1 MLGFPFYFEFWEV
14 RSLDEEKIEILK
26 ESFRGLSDAVRADIQ
41 KARRK
46 DKLLLALTIVGVI
59 AIYGLAFLA
68 TYLLTG

>member
-1 MLGFPFYFEFWEV
+1 M
-14 RSLDEEKIEILK
+14 DEEKIEILK

>member
-1 MLGFPFYFEFWEV
+1 MPVFYFGFREV

-46 DKLLLALTIVGVI
+46 DKLLLALNIVGVLV
-59 AIYGLAFLA
+59 IYGLALLA
-68 TYLLTG
+68 TYLLTR